1 MNNKIVLIVLCSFLQ
16 MNIVLCWGAS
26 FDQFVNHFKKCE
38 WSDLDS
44 LRKIKMNDLKG
55 MPELSMDDAN
65 DIIWSIN
72 NSDNVFNLPH
82 EEWDGSEMPA
92 PHIRTKNNKYR
103 SYMHGYLG
111 IFVPAP
117 ELMLTDEYPGAKPT
131 GESSKIYALGRVEL
145 NKKIV
150 ALVVGYKYVREI
162 SFGYSTDVY
171 IMNKSTHQLISAFC
185 LSGDN
190 PITSIT
196 YSDLRISSYE
206 FTENV
211 AEDVTDHYIYK
222 ISSDGILTET
232 LVEKNIENQF
242 STGVISDEDGYVN
255 VRSEP
260 NVKSEVLYT
269 MPDKTKVLFHKIR
282 GTEWA
287 EILKVDNSDKI
298 GGFVHMSRIK

>member
-55 MPELSMDDAN
+55 MPELSMEDAN

-72 NSDNVFNLPH
+72 NSANKFRLPH
-82 EEWDGSEMPA
+82 EEWDGDEMPA

-103 SYMHGYLG
+103 RYMHGYLG
-111 IFVPAP
+111 IFVPTP

-162 SFGYSTDVY
+162 SFEYSTDVY

-185 LSGDN
+185 LSGNN
-190 PITSIT
+190 PIISIT

-206 FTENV
+206 LTENV
-211 AEDVTDHYIYK
+211 AEDVMDHYIYK

-232 LVEKNIENQF
+232 LVEKNIEDQF

-269 MPDKTKVLFHKIR
+269 MPDKIKVLFHKIR

-287 EILKVDNSDKI
+287 EIIKVDNSDKI
-298 GGFVHMSRIK
+298 GGFVHVSRIK

>member
-55 MPELSMDDAN
+55 MPELSMEDAN

-72 NSDNVFNLPH
+72 NSDNVLNLPH

-111 IFVPAP
+111 IFVLSP

-162 SFGYSTDVY
+162 SFEYSTDVY

-185 LSGDN
+185 LSGNN
-190 PITSIT
+190 PIISIT

-206 FTENV
+206 LTENV
-211 AEDVTDHYIYK
+211 AEDVMDHYIYK

-232 LVEKNIENQF
+232 LVEKNIEDQF

-269 MPDKTKVLFHKIR
+269 MPDKIKVLFHKIR

-287 EILKVDNSDKI
+287 EIIKVDNSDKI
-298 GGFVHMSRIK
+298 GGFVHVSRIK